1 MKTDKNAKWT
11 ALYERLSRDDD
22 TFGDSVSIA
31 HQKAYL
37 RKYADEHGFANCHD
51 YTDDGWS
58 GGTFDRP
65 AWNQM
70 IADIEAGKVG
80 TVIVKDMSRVGRD
93 HLQTGFYTE
102 IYFARNGVH
111 FMAID
116 SRVDNARSDSN
127 EFAPI
132 LNVFNEM
139 YLYDQSRKV
148 KIGFHAKGTS
158 GKPLMSTPNFGYLKD
173 PEGKCRW
180 IIDPAAAET
189 VRRIFELAA
198 AGNNPNRIAVM
209 LREEQRMT
217 PGAYFAERGQLNR
230 CHPKKNASAYAWSR
244 STVVSLL
251 QAREYLGE
259 TVNFKT
265 AKASYKA
272 KRMATSKD
280 EQLIFTGTHEAII
293 DPETWEKA
301 QQMLNR
307 RARPHAAPCN
317 SPWREKVICARCGAP
332 MYNTHYTAKLANGKE
347 YPYDLFTCSTHHN
360 AINKAESPCSAN
372 TFSAKALRALLT
384 DTIRT
389 VSRYALENE
398 DDFLQRLHSDTAR
411 PSDDVKP
418 VKKHIAALERR
429 ASELNRLLKKL
440 YEDYALDRIPESRYD
455 ALSAEYEAE
464 LSRTEEAIAAEK
476 QRLEQILA
484 TQDNAE
490 RFLELARKFRD
501 CAEFTDEQL
510 SLFTDRVIVHETV
523 KDGDGERS
531 RRIEILLSFI
541 GAFHIPDEP
550 VELTP
555 EEMKREEA
563 LKKRRIYQRRKRKEK
578 RLAKEVDK

>member
-1 MKTDKNAKWT
+1 MNNNESKIT

-22 TFGDSVSIA
+22 LQGDSNSIVN
-31 HQKAYL
+31 QKLFLQA
-37 RKYADEHGFANCHD
+37 YADEHGFVNCHH
-51 YTDDGWS
+51 YTDDGYS
-58 GGTFDRP
+58 GGNFERP
-65 AWNQM
+65 GWKQL
-70 IADIEAGKVG
+70 ITDIEAGKVG
-80 TVIVKDMSRVGRD
+80 TVIAKDMSRVGRNY
-93 HLQTGFYTE
+93 LETGFYTE
-102 IYFARNGVH
+102 VVFRKCNVRFIAIANGVDNI
-111 FMAID
+111 AID

-139 YLYDQSRKV
+139 YLHDQSRKT

-173 PEGKCRW
+173 PEDKCRW

-189 VRRIFELAA
+189 VRRIFDLAA

-230 CHPKKNASAYAWSR
+230 CHTKKNVSAYGWSR
-244 STVVSLL
+244 STIVSLL

-280 EQLIFTGTHEAII
+280 EQLIFTGTHEAIV

-307 RARPHAAPCN
+307 CARPHAAPSH
-317 SPWREKVICARCGAP
+317 SPWGGKVICGQCGAP
-332 MYNTHYTAKLANGKE
+332 MYPLHQKVKLHNGSDSLCE
-347 YPYDLFTCSTHHN
+347 FFTCSTHRN
-360 AINKAESPCSAN
+360 ALDKAESPCSAN

-398 DDFLQRLHSDTAR
+398 DDFLQRLHNDAAQTSE
-411 PSDDVKP
+411 DVKP

-464 LSRTEEAIAAEK
+464 LSRTEEAIAEEK
-476 QRLEQILA
+476 QQLEQMPH
-484 TQDNAE
+484 T
-490 RFLELARKFRD
+490 R
-501 CAEFTDEQL
+501 
-510 SLFTDRVIVHETV
+510 
-523 KDGDGERS
+523 
-531 RRIEILLSFI
+531 
-541 GAFHIPDEP
+541 
-550 VELTP
+550 
-555 EEMKREEA
+555 
-563 LKKRRIYQRRKRKEK
+563 
-578 RLAKEVDK
+578 